1 MNTYQKLLH
10 AGARLGT
17 DFPEVIQTID
27 MHTGGEPLR
36 IIFNGFSP
44 FKGQNVLEIR
54 NYIATHYDHL
64 RKLLMWEPRGHAD
77 MYGCILTPPN
87 DKDADFGVVFLHNA
101 GYSTMCGHAIIALSE
116 LAARMKCK
124 DPENGIVKLAIDAP
138 CGRIFSEVI
147 AKEGHSQPVTFQGVP
162 SYINVLDLVIDVP
175 TLGRVVCDIA
185 YGGAFYAY
193 VDMRKNQFPF
203 QLFPEHLPMIIDA
216 GMKIK
221 RAVNGSGLTIKHP
234 FEPDLEFLYGTIFI
248 DDAHQQDHHSRNV
261 CVFADGEVD
270 RCPTGSG
277 LCGRLAILETR
288 GEIMP
293 EERIIVESIT
303 GSVFTGSYVHT
314 EDFGSFHS
322 VIPFVEGKASITGFH
337 HFVLEKED
345 PFPQGFLLRS

>member
-1 MNTYQKLLH
+1 MNTYQKILKV
-10 AGARLGT
+10 ASRWSV
-17 DFPEVIQTID
+17 DFPEFIQTID

-36 IIFNGFSP
+36 IILNGFPP

-54 NYIATHYDHL
+54 NDIASHYDHL

-116 LAARMKCK
+116 LIVRMKCK
-124 DPENGIVKLAIDAP
+124 EPENGVVKLTIDAP
-138 CGRIFSEVI
+138 CGRIFSKVI
-147 AKEGHSQPVTFQGVP
+147 ANNGHSHQVIFQGVP
-162 SYINVLDLVIDVP
+162 SYVTELDLVIQVS

-193 VDMRKNQFPF
+193 VDMRKNRFPF
-203 QLFPEHLPMIIDA
+203 QLVPEHLPQIIDM

-221 RAVNGSGLTIKHP
+221 RAVNKSALAIKHP
-234 FEPDLEFLYGTIFI
+234 YEPDLEFLYGTIFI
-248 DDAHQQDHHSRNV
+248 DDAHQSENHSRNV

-277 LCGRLAILETR
+277 LCGRLAIHEAR
-288 GEIMP
+288 GEVLSA
-293 EERIIVESIT
+293 ERITIESIT
-303 GSVFTGSYVHT
+303 GSVFTGSYVQSK
-314 EDFGSFHS
+314 DFGSFHA
-322 VIPFVEGKASITGFH
+322 VLPHVEGRASITGFH
-337 HFVLEKED
+337 QFVLEKND
-345 PFPQGFLLRS
+345 PFPQGFLLRG